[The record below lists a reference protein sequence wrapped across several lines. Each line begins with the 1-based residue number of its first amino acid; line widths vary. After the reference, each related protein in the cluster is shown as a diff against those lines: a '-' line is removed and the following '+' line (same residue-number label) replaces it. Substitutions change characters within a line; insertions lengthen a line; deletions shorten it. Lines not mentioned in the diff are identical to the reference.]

1 MREEGLLRRQ
11 FTFAN
16 TPAQVLVQLIGQ
28 TAELVVARE
37 IYRGKGERRGSTN
50 HIYAYDCT
58 KGVLRYVSPDDDR
71 VLRRGLQEGASAAP
85 FQIQGAGRNEP

>member
-11 FTFAN
+11 FAFAT

-58 KGVLRYVSPDDDR
+58 KGVPSVCQS
-71 VLRRGLQEGASAAP
+71 RR
-85 FQIQGAGRNEP
+85 